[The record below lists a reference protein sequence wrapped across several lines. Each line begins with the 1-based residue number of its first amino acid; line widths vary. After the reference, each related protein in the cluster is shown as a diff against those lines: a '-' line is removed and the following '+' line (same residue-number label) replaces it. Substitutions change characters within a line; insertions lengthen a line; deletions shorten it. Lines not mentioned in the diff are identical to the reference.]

1 MRCDH
6 PNRFGVFASLPL
18 PDIEGSLREIAYALD
33 ELKSEGIGLLTNY
46 DGKYPGDPAFA
57 PVFEELNRRK
67 AVVYFHPAQ
76 APCCAAHGIGV
87 PAATLDFPFDT
98 TKAITSMLF
107 AGTFARC
114 RDIRFIFSHAGGTV
128 PFLAERIARLQV
140 RPEFK
145 AAVPDGVMFELKRLF
160 FDTALSANELA
171 FSALLKLVAPDQVL
185 FGSDYPVRAGNH
197 DDRDREGAGRTRPAR
212 RGAAGDRAHQC
223 AETAR
228 RLGASAARSFRN
240 ELDAEPAM
248 RARDARDMGRREMR
262 RKQQRA
268 LLGAMLQRPP
278 ARRAR
283 HVGDFAEARIPVG
296 LVDLDRVVTDVAAE
310 QRPCR
315 RDPPDAAPHAP
326 AYGPG
331 AGFTSSRSSIA
342 CSPSSSTDWPL
353 WITGSTLSS
362 YISAR
367 PGFFA
372 RRSPMLGSK
381 CSFSVRENR

>member
-1 MRCDH
+1 MPAHRIDVHHHILPPDYVRTVGDDRIGPLLVAGKTPEWTPQHSIEAMDRNGIEKSITSISAPGLWFGDVQTTRRLTRVCNDYATKMRCDH

-18 PDIEGSLREIAYALD
+18 PDVEGSLREIAYALD

-46 DGKYPGDPAFA
+46 DGKYPGDPSFA

-76 APCCAAHGIGV
+76 APCCAAHGLGI

-185 FGSDYPVRAGNH
+185 FGSDYPFAPETTMTATVKGLAELGLPA
-197 DDRDREGAGRTRPAR
+197 EVLQAIERTNA
-212 RGAAGDRAHQC
+212 
-223 AETAR
+223 
-228 RLGASAARSFRN
+228 L
-240 ELDAEPAM
+240 
-248 RARDARDMGRREMR
+248 
-262 RKQQRA
+262 K
-268 LLGAMLQRPP
+268 LLGP
-278 ARRAR
+278 
-283 HVGDFAEARIPVG
+283 
-296 LVDLDRVVTDVAAE
+296 
-310 QRPCR
+310 
-315 RDPPDAAPHAP
+315 
-326 AYGPG
+326 
-331 AGFTSSRSSIA
+331 
-342 CSPSSSTDWPL
+342 
-353 WITGSTLSS
+353 
-362 YISAR
+362 
-367 PGFFA
+367 
-372 RRSPMLGSK
+372 
-381 CSFSVRENR
+381 